1 MFDPPKINVDTGR
14 DEPPGWNVAF
24 VIVGVSW
31 LITLLTLM
39 FVSPALSEGVVA
51 TMAESAVRQ
60 DTMLALDLT
69 LDTVFVA
76 LGAYWGI
83 TLSRVPIVSS
93 ALLFGFGFLLVQAM
107 EVGGLPGVIDT
118 GLPLWYQLLGNV
130 NDVVGALAAALVLH
144 VTRAIDG

>member
-1 MFDPPKINVDTGR
+1 VFDPPKVKVDTGR
-14 DEPPGWNVAF
+14 DEPPEWNIAF

-31 LITLLTLM
+31 LITLLVLM
-39 FVSPALSEGVVA
+39 FISPVLSEGVVA
-51 TMAESAVRQ
+51 TMAESAVRR

-83 TLSRVPIVSS
+83 ALSRVPIVAT
-93 ALLFGFGFLLVQAM
+93 ALLLGFGFVLVQTI
-107 EVGGLPGVIDT
+107 EVSGLPGVIDT
-118 GLPLWYQLLGNV
+118 GFPLWYQLLGNV

-144 VTRAIDG
+144 VTRAIDA